1 MLTTRGELVLKT
13 FGILIGLAIALLTS
27 TALGPV
33 SAIAQGTH
41 ENKHG
46 VGVRQFDA
54 FHDVLH
60 PLQHEALPNKDFQRI
75 RNESASL
82 HKRGRAIVLMGVP
95 RNLTEENKK
104 AYRLELQKF
113 GSALTRFRN
122 EALRGSDAQLE
133 KTFTAVHDSFEML
146 ASMLPRG

>member
-1 MLTTRGELVLKT
+1 MKG
-13 FGILIGLAIALLTS
+13 FFILIGLVIALSTS
-27 TALGPV
+27 ISV
-33 SAIAQGTH
+33 NAQETH
-41 ENKHG
+41 EKKHG
-46 VGVRQFDA
+46 FSVRQFEA

-75 RNESASL
+75 RKESASL
-82 HKRGRAIVLMGVP
+82 HKRGRAIVLLGVP
-95 RNLTEENKK
+95 RNLKEENKK

-122 EALRGSDAQLE
+122 EALRGSDGQLE
-133 KTFTAVHDSFEML
+133 KTFSAVHDSFETL